1 MKIANQKEILEL
13 AAQGAF
19 FYIGHSAGKD
29 SSAMYE
35 AIIRLVPS
43 DQVVVVHA
51 DLGEVE
57 HVGVKD
63 FIRNNIDGRD
73 LLIARAIHADGSP
86 KDFFSAVRARRVV
99 LDTPTAEYPNARRD
113 APAFPSGQSRF
124 CTSDLKRDP
133 IWKVI
138 KRHASENSVRITIN
152 CVGIRAQES
161 AARALKIE
169 EKGTLNINKKN
180 TTKSDKR
187 LAFDWWPI
195 AHWSIDEVWAE
206 IEAAGKKPH
215 PAYAAGNERLSC
227 AFCIFGSPNDLRNAA
242 AQRPELLAAFA
253 ELEIEVR
260 TTMFSTETLAE
271 RIAQ

>member
-1 MKIANQKEILEL
+1 MKIANQNEILEL

-29 SSAMYE
+29 SMAMYE

-51 DLGEVE
+51 DLGDVE
-57 HVGVKD
+57 HVDVKD
-63 FIRNNIDGRD
+63 FIRNNIDGRE
-73 LLIARAIHADGSP
+73 LLVAHAIHADGSP
-86 KDFFSAVRARRVV
+86 KDFFSAVRARRVA
-99 LDTPTAEYPNARRD
+99 LDTPTAKYPNARRE
-113 APAFPSGQSRF
+113 APAFPSGPNRF

-138 KRHASENSVRITIN
+138 KRHASKNNVEIVIN

-161 AARALKIE
+161 DARALKIE
-169 EKGTLNINKKN
+169 EKGTLNINEKN
-180 TTKSDKR
+180 TVNKR
-187 LAFDWWPI
+187 VQRQAFDWWPI

-206 IEAAGKKPH
+206 IAAAGKTPH

-227 AFCIFGSPNDLRNAA
+227 AFCIFGSVNDLRNAA
-242 AQRPELLAAFA
+242 AERPELLAAFA

-260 TTMFSTETLAE
+260 TTMFATETLAE
-271 RIAQ
+271 RIA